1 MKESNKEENIYRNLY
16 SFIPSL
22 QKPLYE
28 KDEKNL
34 KDVVDT
40 FVARLKRYNKNGK
53 YDQKIA
59 EILYEFEEWRED
71 PVLYN
76 RKHNIAGTFDKEN
89 EEAFAMVNNRSIKS
103 REHDETINE
112 KQKNKKIKKAKFDRK
127 RLKKIG
133 KIVLAVIGAGVIGIG
148 AKQATKNLETIEVP
162 VPDDN
167 SISDINE
174 TYDTSWYNLPANE
187 WFSDKD
193 EVYKDDAINLIVS
206 KDKAEK
212 IKNTLNKASST
223 NNKNEKYSF
232 NYIVEPNDTVEIV
245 EEKTG
250 CNLNMDKSRKL
261 TVGEVITINTD
272 NRETFDKGMSEY
284 KEMLNKIEKMK
295 DMIEPVPNSGIYYFE
310 YIVKHGDTKDS
321 LEDRFKCN
329 LKVGNMLQEGETI
342 TINTSNEYM
351 AAIMQKEYDTIKN
364 SEMPISYEYYTIQ
377 KGDTLPEIAN
387 NYGVSCDDIMKYNS
401 SIKSINKIYE
411 DQTIKIPVYENE
423 KTNGMTR

>member
-1 MKESNKEENIYRNLY
+1 MKEANKEENIYRNLY

-22 QKPLYE
+22 TKPLYE

-103 REHDETINE
+103 REHDEVMNK

-162 VPDDN
+162 VPDDS

-193 EVYKDDAINLIVS
+193 EAYKNDTINLTVS
-206 KDKAEK
+206 NKKLEEVKDKAVEVKKEIEENDKQEKLYTFKYKVEYGDTIYALEKRFDCK
-212 IKNTLNKASST
+212 IKTSDGILR
-223 NNKNEKYSF
+223 EGM
-232 NYIVEPNDTVEIV
+232 VLD
-245 EEKTG
+245 
-250 CNLNMDKSRKL
+250 
-261 TVGEVITINTD
+261 IT
-272 NRETFDKGMSEY
+272 
-284 KEMLNKIEKMK
+284 
-295 DMIEPVPNSGIYYFE
+295 
-310 YIVKHGDTKDS
+310 
-321 LEDRFKCN
+321 
-329 LKVGNMLQEGETI
+329 
-342 TINTSNEYM
+342 TSNEELADEM
-351 AAIMQKEYDTIKN
+351 NDVFNKEN
-364 SEMPISYEYYTIQ
+364 EPISFEYYTIQ
-377 KGDTLPEIAN
+377 KGDTLPKIVEKFQDN
-387 NYGVSCDDIMKYNS
+387 NIDGDDIMRCNPQIES
-401 SIKSINKIYE
+401 NKEIIE
-411 DQTIKIPVYENE
+411 GQTIKIPVYENE
-423 KTNGMTR
+423 KTNGMAK